1 MRKNPDP
8 EYYNKEVKQLTVK
21 VRKVYSKRKIRTVI
35 SSGTEHT
42 KELLAAKNCTGNIFA
57 VSTTK

>member
-1 MRKNPDP
+1 M
-8 EYYNKEVKQLTVK
+8 VK
-21 VRKVYSKRKIRTVI
+21 VRKVYSKKKIRTVI

-42 KELLAAKNCTGNIFA
+42 KELMAAKNCTGKIFA